1 MGTEFEGVSD
11 TFLAA
16 ANHHVYIPMTGF
28 AESLNI
34 SVAAG
39 IIMQDL
45 ARRSRTLP
53 VTAWGLSEAEKDVL
67 RAEWAMKTVRKSDV
81 ILKQLKICLN
91 TGNSL
96 P

>member
-1 MGTEFEGVSD
+1 
-11 TFLAA
+11 
-16 ANHHVYIPMTGF
+16 MTGF

-39 IIMQDL
+39 IIMHDL

-53 VTAWGLSEAEKDVL
+53 AASWALSKAEKDIL

-81 ILKQLKICLN
+81 ILKQLKICLH
-91 TGNSL
+91 TGKSL

>member
-1 MGTEFEGVSD
+1 
-11 TFLAA
+11 
-16 ANHHVYIPMTGF
+16 MTGF

-39 IIMQDL
+39 IIMHDL

-53 VTAWGLSEAEKDVL
+53 DTSWALSEAEKDIL

-81 ILKQLKICLN
+81 ILKQLKICLH
-91 TGNSL
+91 TGKSL